1 MPKAEPTIQK
11 YMTTQPVSIQAGQN
25 LNDAI
30 AVMKKSSI
38 RHLPVMR
45 GDDVV
50 GLLSDRDVKLALG
63 IQGLDKDRMP
73 VIDFCIEKPY
83 TVKPDSHLKDVA
95 LTMASKHYGS
105 AIVVSNGRLV
115 GIFTTVDACRALA
128 EIIDTRYHD

>member
-1 MPKAEPTIQK
+1 MSKAEPTIQK
-11 YMTTQPVSIQAGQN
+11 YMTTQPISIEAGQT
-25 LNDAI
+25 LQDAI
-30 AVMKKSSI
+30 MVLKQHSI

-45 GDDVV
+45 GNEVV

-63 IQGLDKDRMP
+63 IQGLDTDRMP
-73 VIDFCIEKPY
+73 VIDICIEKPY
-83 TVKPDSHLKDVA
+83 TVKPEAHLKEVA

-105 AIVVSNGRLV
+105 AIVVSNGKLV